1 MSVMLVL
8 LSVLT
13 GEISMEFRFTK
24 LAVTRKIRRVTP
36 FAFAHFPPVGPSG
49 RERFHDAAGT
59 GVLGTA
65 MTGVLSR
72 VSYSAACYG
81 NLNRMTDSVQLAWS
95 RILHTVL
102 QTTLD

>member
-1 MSVMLVL
+1 
-8 LSVLT
+8 
-13 GEISMEFRFTK
+13 
-24 LAVTRKIRRVTP
+24 
-36 FAFAHFPPVGPSG
+36 
-49 RERFHDAAGT
+49 
-59 GVLGTA
+59 